1 MSIHHFKEIIQPFFW
16 VEHENSC
23 SVCLSDLAFQ
33 SQIFQSRADG
43 GVEGNGYDWASLAS
57 AYVDKQVPE
66 LVEVVK
72 FDPEADMF
80 CAYSD
85 DAEALKKFILIFR
98 QALDKPKFMIEIF
111 SDAEL
116 D

>member
-1 MSIHHFKEIIQPFFW
+1 MLFETPP
-16 VEHENSC
+16 
-23 SVCLSDLAFQ
+23 DFQ
-33 SQIFQSRADG
+33 SQIFQSRADE

-57 AYVDKQVPE
+57 AYVDKQLPE

-98 QALDKPKFMIEIF
+98 QALDKPEFMIEIF